1 MATRI
6 DPVRGFNFLVVFMGL
21 GEVAFSEA
29 SGIAVDGDVVEYRE
43 GNERFNHVRRLAG
56 LRKNS
61 NLTFRRGYTPDDRLW
76 QWYARIA
83 NGADERYNGSIVLLN
98 EARRPVMR
106 WNFVNAWINKIDG
119 PMLKAAGNEIAI
131 EAMDVVHEGLTMELE
146 AQGA

>member
-1 MATRI
+1 MARI
-6 DPVRGFNFLVVFMGL
+6 DPVRGFNFHCVFIGL
-21 GEVAFSEA
+21 GEIAFSEI

-43 GNERFNHVRRLAG
+43 GNERFNSVRKLSG
-56 LRKNS
+56 LRKYGNF
-61 NLTFRRGYTPDDRLW
+61 TMRRGYTPDDRLW

-83 NGADERYNGSIVLLN
+83 NGAAERYNGSIVLLN
-98 EARRPVMR
+98 EARKPVMR

-146 AQGA
+146 SQGA